1 MDTMSRDQAENS
13 CAMLSK
19 LDALLR
25 NSIIHDRTA
34 PEKIANQPGPR
45 ADFAEQHR
53 TARSKK
59 LLHYIG
65 YTTS

>member
-1 MDTMSRDQAENS
+1 MSRDQAENS
-13 CAMLSK
+13 CAIVSI

-25 NSIIHDRTA
+25 NSIIHDRTV
-34 PEKIANQPGPR
+34 PEKMANQPGPKV
-45 ADFAEQHR
+45 DFAEQHR